1 MFSLED
7 EKTVVYKGGILPAIY
22 PFFSP
27 QQHHTT
33 TTYILSDIHTRS
45 FEMFNKLSFFAVALA
60 ALPLALAGSP
70 VYENPYSK
78 ELPIPDTK
86 VPTA

>member
-1 MFSLED
+1 
-7 EKTVVYKGGILPAIY
+7 
-22 PFFSP
+22 
-27 QQHHTT
+27 
-33 TTYILSDIHTRS
+33 
-45 FEMFNKLSFFAVALA
+45 MFNKLSFFAVALA